1 MDETI
6 TPSVGFQLCNAAK
19 TIPGTTKDIRKIDAI
34 ETTTTVR
41 TRSIKEGSLGKKI
54 TEVTVEDRFYTLGEY
69 KNLTDKQTQKL
80 GWLRDHRDYKSS
92 ANNTSNISSINIEKM
107 VVDRVEAALAK
118 INTSSISSV
127 GTENIGNQALSRQ
140 SILRHA
146 NI

>member
-1 MDETI
+1 M
-6 TPSVGFQLCNAAK
+6 Q
-19 TIPGTTKDIRKIDAI
+19 
-34 ETTTTVR
+34 
-41 TRSIKEGSLGKKI
+41 RSQNNSRDNQRYSKNRRNRNDNHCPNKKHKGGKPWEKI

-69 KNLTDKQTQKL
+69 TNLTDKQTQKL